1 MYEIFPFP
9 HLLANSCMIFHHLRF
24 AWRTLLRH
32 KGFTAIH
39 ILGLATGIC
48 ACICIYSIT
57 AYELSFD
64 TFHPD
69 ADRIYRMG
77 SRITEHDAAFFD
89 NEVAPPTA
97 QALRQEVPGLE
108 TIARYYPYSTAIAPN
123 AILTDSAYFN
133 IFSYH
138 WLAGNPKTAL
148 TLPYAVVLTAT
159 QARKYFGP
167 APPASWLGR
176 EVIYDDSLHVH
187 VSGIVSDW
195 TRNTDFPYTDLISLS
210 TIQPSFLHN
219 SLHPDSWQPP
229 TAGNPWICTFIKL
242 APGNTPEELTKKLTP
257 FVKRHFDTDPL
268 LRLLHFSL
276 VLQPL
281 TDIHF
286 NPAYSHDGIR
296 KAHLPILYGLM
307 ATALFILLLA
317 VVNFINLS
325 TAQTQRRAKE
335 LDMRRILGSSR
346 TQLMI
351 RFLTETALIT
361 LLATIIAIFSV
372 RPVLAAFYSW
382 LPPDLQFHP
391 LDIPALLFILS
402 ITALTTLLSGV
413 YPARLLTAPT
423 LSKSYTFRKAL
434 IVFQFSISLIFIIGS
449 IVVGRQLHFML
460 NADPGFTRNAVL
472 TVTDFE
478 APLDKLRLFAQKSR
492 QIPGISN
499 LTLQGHAPAG
509 RTMIE
514 IPVRLENRK
523 EKELMVSLQAGD
535 RQFLPFYHIPTL
547 AGHYEPIDDSSR
559 GIAINDTYRRDLGF
573 PNPAAAL
580 GHFLTW
586 NDGQQHPI
594 VAVIA
599 DFHTSSFHDPIYP
612 LLIGQLPNL
621 QHSLALRLSAENPAA
636 PAPAQPAGIP
646 ATLTRLATTWHSIF
660 PDQPFPYS
668 FLDESIARLYQSDI
682 QQSWLV
688 HAATAITIFISCM
701 GLLGLILFVVEQR
714 KKEIG
719 IRKVLGAG
727 TTDIVVLLNREF
739 IQLIGIALLIA
750 APMAGY
756 ATHRWLQGF
765 AYRTTISW
773 WIFLLAGGSAMLI
786 AALTIAVS
794 VIRAALANPVDTIKK
809 GTL

>member
-1 MYEIFPFP
+1 
-9 HLLANSCMIFHHLRF
+9 MIFHHLRF
-24 AWRTLLRH
+24 AWRTLAH
-32 KGFTAIH
+32 NKGVTAIH
-39 ILGLATGIC
+39 TLGLAAGIC

-57 AYELSFD
+57 SYELSFD

-69 ADRIYRMG
+69 AGRIYRMG
-77 SRITEHDAAFFD
+77 SRITEHDAVLFD

-97 QALRQEVPGLE
+97 NALRTEIPGLE
-108 TIARYYPYSTAIAPN
+108 AIARYYPYHVSIAPN
-123 AILTDSAYFN
+123 AILTDSAWFD
-133 IFSYH
+133 IFKYR

-148 TLPYAVVLTAT
+148 TQPNTVVLTAT
-159 QARKYFGP
+159 RARRYFGP

-195 TRNTDFPYTDLISLS
+195 TGNTDFPYTDLISLS
-210 TIQPSFLHN
+210 TIQHSFLHN

-229 TAGNPWICTFIKL
+229 TAGNPWMCTFIKL
-242 APGNTPEELTKKLTP
+242 APNTTPDELTRKLIP
-257 FVKRHFDTDPL
+257 FVKRHLDTDPL

-286 NPAYSHDGIR
+286 NPAYSHDDIR

-317 VVNFINLS
+317 IVNFINLS
-325 TAQTQRRAKE
+325 TAQAQRRAKE
-335 LDMRRILGSSR
+335 IDMRRILGSSR
-346 TQLMI
+346 AQLI
-351 RFLTETALIT
+351 DRFLTETSLIT
-361 LLATIIAIFSV
+361 LLAAIIAIFSA
-372 RPVLAAFYSW
+372 RPVLAAFYAW

-391 LDIPALLFILS
+391 LDLSVLLFVLFL
-402 ITALTTLLSGV
+402 TAATTLLSGI
-413 YPARLLTAPT
+413 YPARLLSAPT
-423 LSKSYTFRKAL
+423 LVKNYTLRKGL

-460 NADPGFTRNAVL
+460 NADLGFTRNAIL
-472 TVTDFE
+472 TVTDFDATQE
-478 APLDKLRLFAQKSR
+478 KLRLFAQQAR
-492 QIPGISN
+492 QIPGISD

-514 IPVRLENRK
+514 IPVRLENFK

-547 AGHYEPIDDSSR
+547 AGHYEPINDSSR
-559 GIAINDTYRRDLGF
+559 EIAINDTYRRDLGF
-573 PNPAAAL
+573 PTPASAL

-599 DFHTSSFHDPIYP
+599 DFHTNSFHDPIYP

-621 QHSLALRLSAENPAA
+621 QHSLALQLSGEDAAGPARTRPAA
-636 PAPAQPAGIP
+636 IRPA
-646 ATLTRLATTWHSIF
+646 LTRLDAAWHSIF
-660 PDQPFPYS
+660 PDKPFPYT
-668 FLDESIARLYQSDI
+668 FLDESIASLYQSDI

-701 GLLGLILFVVEQR
+701 GLLGLILFVVERR

-727 TTDIVVLLNREF
+727 VTDIVVLLNKEF
-739 IQLIGIALLIA
+739 VQLIAIALLIA
-750 APMAGY
+750 APIAGFG
-756 ATHRWLQGF
+756 AHRWLQGF
-765 AYRTTISW
+765 AYRTAISW

-794 VIRAALANPVDTIKK
+794 VIRAALANPADAIKK